1 MLGFCILSF
10 VLIVVDHLSGYL
22 DDIRAGLTIV
32 VTPVLVAADIPGREV
47 REIREIFSSRDE
59 MRSYIE
65 ILEQELILLKAK
77 TEKMAALT
85 AENDRLRDLLGSAAK
100 LQDNVLVAELIGV
113 DPDPEKHEVIIDKG
127 SADGVFVGQP
137 LLDAQG

>member
-22 DDIRAGLTIV
+22 DDI
-32 VTPVLVAADIPGREV
+32 PADIPGREV

-85 AENDRLRDLLGSAAK
+85 AVNIPTLRVQNPAA
-100 LQDNVLVAELIGV
+100 G
-113 DPDPEKHEVIIDKG
+113 
-127 SADGVFVGQP
+127 
-137 LLDAQG
+137 